1 MPLSNFI
8 KVIKLHDKYFKP
20 FISEQEID
28 EAVSKM
34 VDSVLTDLGD
44 EIPVF
49 VGILNGSFMF
59 VSDFVKK
66 YPKPCEVTFIKL
78 ASYEGV
84 KSTED
89 IQRLIVSS
97 EKIR

>member
-1 MPLSNFI
+1 
-8 KVIKLHDKYFKP
+8 
-20 FISEQEID
+20 
-28 EAVSKM
+28 M
-34 VDSVLTDLGD
+34 V
-44 EIPVF
+44 
-49 VGILNGSFMF
+49 

-89 IQRLIVSS
+89 IQRLIGLNTRFNWTNGSYF
-97 EKIR
+97 RRYY

>member
-1 MPLSNFI
+1 MIL
-8 KVIKLHDKYFKP
+8 KLHDLYFKP
-20 FISEQEID
+20 FISEQQIQD
-28 EAVSKM
+28 AVQKM
-34 VDSVLTDLGD
+34 VDDIVEDLGD
-44 EIPVF
+44 ELPVF
-49 VGILNGSFMF
+49 VGILNGSFML

-89 IQRLIVSS
+89 IQ
-97 EKIR
+97 